1 PLADRCQVCE
11 AVRASLAAG
20 GVLAQYSPVPNHVLV
35 NHYRPGE
42 GIMPHTDG
50 PAYEP
55 AAAILSLGSAT
66 VFEFWRDHAH
76 VVGGEPPALALLV
89 PPRSLL
95 VFTEEAYSA
104 HLHGIADRRYDE
116 ITAVANWKGPSS
128 WARWAP
134 SPWAARQLEP
144 AAASEVRG
152 PASEG
157 ALVAHHPPRGACSAR
172 ASVGRPSASGLSA
185 PGFGLGRPA
194 GRCEKPGTSLLL
206 PTSIVKGQGAER
218 RTALGSEG
226 ARRSSGHSVVVPP
239 ALLVHPGAL
248 GTKKGLRSLA
258 FLPVV
263 PRL

>member
-1 PLADRCQVCE
+1 EWLPADAEAQLLGNLRVCE

-144 AAASEVRG
+144 AAAEADG
-152 PASEG
+152 DCAGG
-157 ALVAHHPPRGACSAR
+157 ALPVACGLRREESA
-172 ASVGRPSASGLSA
+172 GRSPSAA
-185 PGFGLGRPA
+185 W
-194 GRCEKPGTSLLL
+194 SLLR
-206 PTSIVKGQGAER
+206 TSFRRKTLGLWPER
-218 RTALGSEG
+218 ARLRTRTP
-226 ARRSSGHSVVVPP
+226 RRP
-239 ALLVHPGAL
+239 L
-248 GTKKGLRSLA
+248 
-258 FLPVV
+258 
-263 PRL
+263 